1 MKDILQTII
10 AHKRIEVE
18 RQKAA
23 VPLATLL
30 GLGSDR
36 LERDPL
42 SMRKALAASP
52 SGIIAEFKRKSPSK
66 GWLHP
71 GADVA
76 EIVPA
81 YERGGAAACSILT
94 DPDFFGGSLGD
105 LQRARKRV
113 ALPLLRKDFIIDPY
127 QLFQARVMGADAVL
141 LIAAALTKED
151 CRRLAETAHTLQLEV
166 LLEIHTEEELAYV
179 NEHIDMLG
187 VNNRNLG
194 SFHTD
199 VANSF
204 RLAQA
209 LKKHSGV
216 ASEGYRGAGDGEAGS
231 GGLQSEGLQ
240 SVPLAK
246 SVPENT
252 LPGNTLPVTKK
263 PDHRADT
270 SVGPLFVSE
279 SGLSEGTT
287 LGQLREAGFRGF
299 LIGETF
305 MKTKEP
311 GETLAAFIRTIP

>member
-10 AHKRIEVE
+10 AHKRLEVQ

-23 VPLATLL
+23 VSLHTLL

-36 LERDPL
+36 LERNTV
-42 SMRKALAASP
+42 SMRKALAASS

-76 EIVPA
+76 DIVPA
-81 YERGGAAACSILT
+81 YEKGGAAACSILT
-94 DPDFFGGSLGD
+94 DSAFFGGSLGD
-105 LQRARKRV
+105 LQRARRLVK
-113 ALPLLRKDFIIDPY
+113 LPLLRKDFIIDTY

-141 LIAAALTKED
+141 LIAAALSKEE
-151 CRRLAETAHTLQLEV
+151 CRILAETAHTLQLEV
-166 LLEIHTEEELAYV
+166 LLEVHTEEELEYV

-204 RLAQA
+204 RLAEA
-209 LKKHSGV
+209 LAGKTGTPS
-216 ASEGYRGAGDGEAGS
+216 AGDVTWPPEQRPAAGQRPAPS
-231 GGLQSEGLQ
+231 PAAIPSPQTMHPS
-240 SVPLAK
+240 
-246 SVPENT
+246 
-252 LPGNTLPVTKK
+252 
-263 PDHRADT
+263 PDTA
-270 SVGPLFVSE
+270 SSPLFVSE
-279 SGLSEGTT
+279 SGLSDGAT
-287 LGQLREAGFRGF
+287 LARLREAGFRGF

-305 MKTKEP
+305 MKTQAP
-311 GETLAAFIRTIP
+311 GETLAAFIAALP